1 MLKVHIR
8 NLGTIAILC
17 LQGRIIRG
25 ETDSLFKAV
34 HSQTGVRVVI
44 LDLGRVIMVD
54 AGGLGVLLKLRE
66 QIQANGADLK
76 LMNVTKLVSGVLE
89 ITRLNSV
96 FKVASTEEIIAEA
109 PRDLLATSGRLAICA

>member
-96 FKVASTEEIIAEA
+96 FKVASTEEILAAA
-109 PRDLLATSGRLAICA
+109 PRDLLGTSGRLAICA

>member
-44 LDLGRVIMVD
+44 LDLGMVIMVD
-54 AGGLGVLLKLRE
+54 AGGLSVLLKLRE

-96 FKVASTEEIIAEA
+96 FKVASTEEILAAA

>member
-96 FKVASTEEIIAEA
+96 FKVASTEEILAAA